1 MNNEYT
7 YVFFKKD
14 AFEDFGE
21 NVICP
26 LCGNLSDNVDIDDY
40 IESNMVMYCD
50 NHNEIL
56 LCIEPDYM
64 DNLYEGIEC
73 GCIKMVNIN
82 EVESYYKTKFNNII
96 PTKVRK
102 LLNDDYYIY
111 KCGVLRINKIIS
123 TSTSEKLFV
132 DDDDNFDD
140 NVKENPRLLDNYYH
154 NVDII
159 SFSECEYDT
168 SHDGIYLYYNGKCMQ
183 CNKNYESFIWGD

>member
-14 AFEDFGE
+14 AFEDFEE

-26 LCGNLSDNVDIDDY
+26 LCGELSENVDCDDY
-40 IESNMVMYCD
+40 IEINLVMWCRK
-50 NHNEIL
+50 HHEIL
-56 LCIEPDYM
+56 LCIHPDYM
-64 DNLYEGIEC
+64 NKLYEGVEC
-73 GCIKMVNIN
+73 GCIKMVNID
-82 EVESYYKTKFNNII
+82 EVKSYYNTKFNNII
-96 PTKVRK
+96 PIKVRK

-111 KCGVLRINKIIS
+111 KCGVLKINKIIS
-123 TSTSEKLFV
+123 SSDKIF
-132 DDDDNFDD
+132 DDDKFDD
-140 NVKENPRLLDNYYH
+140 DFWDNAKENPQLLEYH

-168 SHDGIYLYYNGKCMQ
+168 SHDGIYLYYNGKCMH